1 MEQSKYEFFTNQR
14 RLNRMADVYNKN
26 EEEQFKSF
34 RDRLVHEELLE
45 SDASFYNPKD
55 KKIYFGETKRHTP
68 TYSYAV
74 FDTKKYNAYRKI
86 ADKAL
91 AEGGE
96 DLTAEDKA
104 KYEPWTPEFSADA
117 AKLIELNNEI
127 DNGYL
132 SVRQA
137 RIKSAGYMTQADFQG
152 LRLVAILGQLIN
164 QQQKAYELQNTGTK
178 YTSTNVIFR
187 IPTVTRF
194 QIAEDIKELEGGVE
208 AMKMAFTSQY
218 IQLTKDVAHLA
229 WSDEFQMAEYDQP
242 IMQLHMQ
249 NATSE
254 FERVHADHTAVQL
267 NRLTAVPLSQQWDDY
282 VAGTD
287 RSERNPIVDIA
298 VARKSIYNGNG
309 VLTRAASNFYT
320 YQIYL
325 TNSHIRGLTA
335 PTQAAAFS
343 TGAGTISGVPGQ
355 PGLVWHLDEL
365 LQDGNLYFWDASAL
379 AQIQGPVRTS
389 TYRDEEIG
397 GQGVFIRNWS
407 GSFFLRLNQGYRL
420 SSVTNP

>member
-1 MEQSKYEFFTNQR
+1 
-14 RLNRMADVYNKN
+14 
-26 EEEQFKSF
+26 
-34 RDRLVHEELLE
+34 
-45 SDASFYNPKD
+45 
-55 KKIYFGETKRHTP
+55 
-68 TYSYAV
+68 
-74 FDTKKYNAYRKI
+74 
-86 ADKAL
+86 
-91 AEGGE
+91 
-96 DLTAEDKA
+96 
-104 KYEPWTPEFSADA
+104 
-117 AKLIELNNEI
+117 
-127 DNGYL
+127 
-132 SVRQA
+132 
-137 RIKSAGYMTQADFQG
+137 MTQADFQG
-152 LRLVAILGQLIN
+152 LRLVAVLGQLIN

-254 FERVHADHTAVQL
+254 FERVHASHTAVQL

-282 VAGTD
+282 VSGTD

-298 VARKSIYNGNG
+298 IARKSIYNGNG

-325 TNSHIRGLTA
+325 TNSYIRGLVA
-335 PTQAAAFS
+335 PQQAAAFS
-343 TGAGTISGVPGQ
+343 TGAGTVNGVPGQ
-355 PGLVWHLDEL
+355 PGLIWHLDEL
-365 LQDGNLYFWDASAL
+365 LEDGNLYFWDASAL